1 MNRED
6 RQIDKEYPRRDR
18 ESMQQIVDTLM
29 PGLKLPD
36 PRTEEEP
43 VYMKA
48 FPKFLTVS
56 EQTRLNVLKM
66 ILTEEEYEQVVEL
79 YEKEKT
85 LKKHRGVGGDE

>member
-18 ESMQQIVDTLM
+18 ESMQQIVDMLI
-29 PGLKLPD
+29 PGLKLP
-36 PRTEEEP
+36 PSRTEEES

-48 FPKFLTVS
+48 FPKFVTVS

-79 YEKEKT
+79 YEKGKT
-85 LKKHRGVGGDE
+85 LKNEMG

>member
-1 MNRED
+1 MSKEIKYKDAVPNSIVSRYRE
-6 RQIDKEYPRRDR
+6 
-18 ESMQQIVDTLM
+18 ESA
-29 PGLKLPD
+29 
-36 PRTEEEP
+36 
-43 VYMKA
+43 YMKA
-48 FPKFLTVS
+48 FPKFVTVS